1 MYENGNFESY
11 KDLIVWQKSV
21 DLAGHVYDLTD
32 QLPKTEQFGLSSQM
46 QRAGISIP
54 SNIAEGYDRNHRGE
68 YHQFLGIS
76 YGSSAELE
84 TQLIICRTRYK
95 NVEYSH
101 IFSLL
106 EEVRKMPRSLLA
118 KQKSR

>member
-1 MYENGNFESY
+1 MYENGKFESY

-21 DLAGHVYDLTD
+21 ELAGTIYDLTD
-32 QLPKTEQFGLSSQM
+32 QLPKSEQFGLSSQM
-46 QRAGISIP
+46 QRAAVSIP
-54 SNIAEGYDRNHRGE
+54 SNIAEGYDRNHSGE
-68 YHQFLGIS
+68 YRQFLGIS

-84 TQLIICRTRYK
+84 TELIICQKRYGTL
-95 NVEYSH
+95 NYEN

-106 EEVRKMPRSLLA
+106 QEVRKMLRVMIA